1 MFGEFV
7 RSTKLSWWYF
17 PSWFMITTPVVY
29 LILGITG
36 IVVFCYHFFRQ
47 PGKFLTNNP
56 DRNQLLFLTCF
67 IAPVLATIVLHS
79 VLYDSWRQLFFVY
92 PSFLLLA
99 IYGLSSILNRK
110 SGNGSLIRLF
120 ILVIMVFTF
129 LNVSWF
135 MVKYHPFQDVYFN
148 KLVSQKEQSL
158 RKNFEMNFWGTGY
171 KQALEY
177 ILKNDKSKTIRIMTA
192 NLPGEY
198 NLMLMDEQDRKR
210 VYYVCSLAKADY
222 FMTNYRWHPD
232 DYKYLPS
239 HQFFTIK
246 VLNSDII
253 SVWKL
258 Q

>member
-1 MFGEFV
+1 M
-7 RSTKLSWWYF
+7 
-17 PSWFMITTPVVY
+17 
-29 LILGITG
+29 
-36 IVVFCYHFFRQ
+36 
-47 PGKFLTNNP
+47 
-56 DRNQLLFLTCF
+56 
-67 IAPVLATIVLHS
+67 APVLAVIVLHS

-110 SGNGSLIRLF
+110 SRNGSLIRLF
-120 ILVIMVFTF
+120 IVVIIVLSF
-129 LNVSWF
+129 LNVAWF

-177 ILKNDKSKTIRIMTA
+177 ILKNDKSKSIRIMTA
-192 NLPGEY
+192 NLPGEH
-198 NLMLMDEQDRKR
+198 NILLMAEQDRKR
-210 VYYVCSLAKADY
+210 VHYVDSLSKANY
-222 FMTNYRWHPD
+222 FITNYRWHPD
-232 DYKYLPS
+232 DYGDLPS

-246 VLNSDII
+246 VLNSNII

>member
-1 MFGEFV
+1 MFGEFI
-7 RSTKLSWWYF
+7 RSTKLTWWYF
-17 PSWFMITTPVVY
+17 PSWFVITTPVIY
-29 LILGITG
+29 LILGVTG
-36 IVVFCYHFFRQ
+36 IAVLCYQFFRQ
-47 PGKFLTNNP
+47 PGKFLMSGP

-67 IAPVLATIVLHS
+67 LAPVLAVIVLHS
-79 VLYDSWRQLFFVY
+79 VLYDTWRQLFFIY

-110 SGNGSLIRLF
+110 PGNGSLTSLF
-120 ILVIMVFTF
+120 ILGIIFISFANTA
-129 LNVSWF
+129 SF

-148 KLVSQKEQSL
+148 KLVSHKEQYL

-177 ILKNDKSKTIRIMTA
+177 ILENDKSMAIRIMTA
-192 NLPGEY
+192 NLPGEH

-210 VYYVCSLAKADY
+210 VTFVYSLTKANY
-222 FMTNYRWHPD
+222 FITNYRWHPD
-232 DYKYLPS
+232 DYGYLPS
-239 HQFFTIK
+239 HQFFTVK
-246 VLNSDII
+246 VLNSDIN